1 MAPVNDP
8 HSRRPA
14 AAAGPGA
21 RPGQKAGFTPA
32 GPTQNPRIPPQIPPN
47 ERHCRP
53 GAPRL
58 FWQCHM
64 KYVWSELKQRSMSA
78 DDVVR
83 LVPSG
88 GRAFLHGG
96 AATPTVLVDA
106 LARRTDVEGVR
117 VYHVHTEGGLA
128 IADPSC
134 EGRIRSVSLF
144 TGAAARP
151 AIAEGR
157 ADFMPVFLS
166 DIPHFFRSRRIPLD
180 VAILQLSPPDE
191 HGWCTLGS
199 SVDVALAAFES
210 AAIILA
216 EINEQMP
223 RTRGESFVPFS
234 RISAFIATDRPMHM
248 HPPEPESPIEGRIGE
263 IIADLVEDG
272 STLQMGIGAI
282 PDAVLTRLHHKRDLG
297 IHTEMF
303 SDRLIPLVEAG
314 AVTNKHKAVF
324 PGRILTAFCV
334 GTRRTFDFVH
344 DNPFVT
350 FAGSDRTNDTAS
362 IRKNPKVVA
371 INSAIE
377 IDLTGQVCADSMG
390 HRIYSGIGGQM
401 DFIRGAALS
410 PGGKPIIALPATAK
424 GGSISRITAELKP
437 GAGVVTTRGHVHW
450 VVTEY
455 GAVNLQGM
463 TLRERAEALISIA
476 HPDFRAELRRS
487 VAAIRHFDF
496 GGL

>member
-1 MAPVNDP
+1 MAP
-8 HSRRPA
+8 
-14 AAAGPGA
+14 
-21 RPGQKAGFTPA
+21 
-32 GPTQNPRIPPQIPPN
+32 
-47 ERHCRP
+47 
-53 GAPRL
+53 
-58 FWQCHM
+58 
-64 KYVWSELKQRSMSA
+64 ELSQWKQRAMSA
-78 DDVVR
+78 DDVVK
-83 LVPSG
+83 LIPNGSN
-88 GRAFLHGG
+88 AFLHGG
-96 AATPTVLVDA
+96 AATPTALVEA
-106 LARRTDVEGVR
+106 LARRPDVEGLK
-117 VYHVHTEGGLA
+117 VYHVHTEGPMPIL
-128 IADPSC
+128 DKSC

-144 TGAAARP
+144 TGGAARP

-166 DIPHFFRSRRIPLD
+166 DIPHLFRCRRLPLD
-180 VAILQLSPPDE
+180 VAILQLSPPDA
-191 HGWCTLGS
+191 HGWCTLGT

-210 AAIILA
+210 AKIIIA

-234 RISAFIATDRPMHM
+234 RVDGFIATDRPMHQ
-248 HPPEPESPIEGRIGE
+248 HPPEPEGPVEGRIGE

-282 PDAVLTRLHHKRDLG
+282 PDAVLSRLHHKRDLG

-303 SDRLIPLVEAG
+303 SDRLVPLVEAG
-314 AVTNKHKAVF
+314 AVTNRFKAVF
-324 PGRILTAFCV
+324 PGRIVTAFCV

-344 DNPFVT
+344 DNPLVT
-350 FAGSDRTNDTAS
+350 FAGSDRTNDTAA

-371 INSAIE
+371 MNSAIE

-410 PGGKPIIALPATAK
+410 PGGKPIIALPSTAK
-424 GGSISRITAELKP
+424 GGTISRITPELKP
-437 GAGVVTTRGHVHW
+437 GAGVVTTRGHIHW

-455 GAVNLQGM
+455 GAVNLQGR

-476 HPDFRAELRRS
+476 HPDFRAELRRT
-487 VAAIRHFDF
+487 VNGLRHFNFSVD
-496 GGL
+496 